1 MRKNEAKFTTVFFS
15 EAGTKNK
22 NNDYFGYV
30 QLDNYAIWAVADGFD
45 EEEGADVAARLAVE
59 SAIEYFMLH
68 PEFSR
73 EIISEI
79 MSYVN
84 LKVREKQ
91 SETERYS
98 LMHTSFLI
106 VISNYNALLYGNIGN
121 TRFYHLRNGYVIS
134 QSSDDTVAQLLVEE
148 EALNTGDLKY
158 HRQRNDLLQA
168 IGDYGEIKPNI
179 LKTPV
184 ILQEKD
190 TFCLT
195 TIGFWENIDEKEME
209 VEFSRYDESKKWLV
223 SLEKKVVATLRDDV
237 ENYTFAAVTIEDVAE
252 PLPMEKNNRKFFIKI
267 VVVAI
272 ASILIIL
279 TLTLWHVKKKK
290 DIMNK
295 VTVYEQQAEEELI
308 KKNFENSVKE
318 LELVIGEYEKL
329 KPKSRGIIGFF
340 LNADARRK
348 EMEKKIEETKSKI
361 KDTEKLK
368 KVFSDIREGNEL
380 FNSGNYEE
388 ASKKYQEAKYSLEQ
402 NTYKRDEVNTEEVL
416 SEINSRI
423 EATSKLKEAKN
434 LEITGDTA
442 FTSGNYNLAKENYKM
457 ASDIYLANG
466 RADYVSSMEEK
477 IREINEKEKQS
488 YNGALLA
495 ENRGDVLSHSDADMS
510 REAYYQARET
520 YQILG
525 DTVKSQEIDT
535 KIQELNSRQ
544 MAKLQTAN
552 NMVQE
557 GLNQITANN
566 PSEALTLLTKARTMY
581 QELKDSNNVNNVDKF
596 INQTQEFIKYE
607 SEKEKE
613 LIQQSEQSK
622 LEIQLKDEEI
632 EQERIKREKISR
644 DIESGTNFEIQ
655 GDQMYVLKRYSESI
669 SKYEEAK
676 RIFESLKNEGNFN
689 NQLKLEYLERK
700 IKRSEVFLYE
710 EEGDKESKNK
720 NWKEAEKKY
729 EQAKENI
736 KLSDVNTEDEQRIDK
751 KLKKIQKKTNK
762 KWWQFWK

>member
-1 MRKNEAKFTTVFFS
+1 MRKNEAKFITVFFS

-59 SAIEYFMLH
+59 SAIEYFMLY
-68 PEFSR
+68 PGFNT
-73 EIISEI
+73 EIINEI
-79 MSYVN
+79 MSYAN

-91 SETERYS
+91 TETERYS
-98 LMHTSFLI
+98 LMHTSLLI

-134 QSSDDTVAQLLVEE
+134 QSSDDTVAQLLVGE

-168 IGDYGEIKPNI
+168 IGDYGKIKPNI

-209 VEFSRYDESKKWLV
+209 VELSRYDEGKKWLV
-223 SLEKKVVATLRDDV
+223 SLEKKVIATLRDNV
-237 ENYTFAAVTIEDVAE
+237 ENYTFAAVEIEAVAE
-252 PLPMEKNNRKFFIKI
+252 PLPMEKNNRKFFMKI
-267 VVVAI
+267 ALVAI

-279 TLTLWHVKKKK
+279 TLTLWQVKKRK

-329 KPKSRGIIGFF
+329 KPKSRGVIGFF

-348 EMEKKIEETKSKI
+348 EMDRKIEETKSKI

-368 KVFSDIREGNEL
+368 KVFSDIREGNEF
-380 FNSGNYEE
+380 FNNGNYEE

-495 ENRGDVLSHSDADMS
+495 ENRGDVLSHSDVDMS

-557 GLNQITANN
+557 GLNQITSNN
-566 PSEALTLLTKARTMY
+566 PSEALSLLTKARTMY

-622 LEIQLKDEEI
+622 LEIQLKEEEI

-644 DIESGTNFEIQ
+644 DIESATNFEIQ

-676 RIFESLKNEGNFN
+676 KIFETLKNEGNFN

>member
-91 SETERYS
+91 TETERYS

-134 QSSDDTVAQLLVEE
+134 QSRDDTVAQLLVEE

-179 LKTPV
+179 LKTP
-184 ILQEKD
+184 ITLQEKD
-190 TFCLT
+190 VFCLT
-195 TIGFWENIDEKEME
+195 TMGFWENIDEKGME
-209 VEFSRYDESKKWLV
+209 VELSRYDESKKWLV

-252 PLPMEKNNRKFFIKI
+252 PLPMEKNNKKFFIKI
-267 VVVAI
+267 VAVVI

-348 EMEKKIEETKSKI
+348 EMDKKIEETKSKI

-495 ENRGDVLSHSDADMS
+495 ENRGDVLSHSDADIS

>member
-22 NNDYFGYV
+22 NNDYFGYI

-68 PEFSR
+68 PGFNI
-73 EIISEI
+73 EIINEI
-79 MSYVN
+79 MSYAN

-91 SETERYS
+91 TETERYS
-98 LMHTSFLI
+98 LMHTSLLI

-134 QSSDDTVAQLLVEE
+134 QSSDDTVAQLLVGE

-168 IGDYGEIKPNI
+168 IGDYGKIKPNI

-209 VEFSRYDESKKWLV
+209 VELSRYDEGKKWLV
-223 SLEKKVVATLRDDV
+223 SLEKKVIATLRDNV
-237 ENYTFAAVTIEDVAE
+237 ENYTFAAVGIEAVAE

-267 VVVAI
+267 ALVAI

-279 TLTLWHVKKKK
+279 TLTLWQVKKRK

-329 KPKSRGIIGFF
+329 KPKSRGVIGFF
-340 LNADARRK
+340 LNSDARRK
-348 EMEKKIEETKSKI
+348 EMDRKIEETKSKI

-368 KVFSDIREGNEL
+368 KVFSDIREGNEF
-380 FNSGNYEE
+380 FNNGNYEE
-388 ASKKYQEAKYSLEQ
+388 ASKKYQEAKYNLEQ

-495 ENRGDVLSHSDADMS
+495 ENRGDVLSHSDVDMS

-557 GLNQITANN
+557 GLNQITSNN
-566 PSEALTLLTKARTMY
+566 PSEALSLLTKARTMY

-622 LEIQLKDEEI
+622 LEIQLKEEEI

-644 DIESGTNFEIQ
+644 DIESATNFEIQ

-676 RIFESLKNEGNFN
+676 KIFETLKNEGNFN

-736 KLSDVNTEDEQRIDK
+736 KLSDINTEDEQRIDK

>member
-91 SETERYS
+91 TETERYS

-134 QSSDDTVAQLLVEE
+134 QSRDDTVAQLLVEE

-179 LKTPV
+179 LKTP
-184 ILQEKD
+184 ITLQEKD
-190 TFCLT
+190 VFCLT
-195 TIGFWENIDEKEME
+195 TMGFWENIDEKEME
-209 VEFSRYDESKKWLV
+209 VELSRYDESKKWLI

-252 PLPMEKNNRKFFIKI
+252 PLPMEKNNKKFFIKI
-267 VVVAI
+267 VAVAI

-348 EMEKKIEETKSKI
+348 EMDKKIEETKSKI

-368 KVFSDIREGNEL
+368 KVFSNIREGNEL

-416 SEINSRI
+416 SEINNRI

-488 YNGALLA
+488 YNGAFLA

-689 NQLKLEYLERK
+689 NQLKMEYLERK

>member
-91 SETERYS
+91 TETERYS

-179 LKTPV
+179 LKTP
-184 ILQEKD
+184 ITLQEKD
-190 TFCLT
+190 VFCLT
-195 TIGFWENIDEKEME
+195 TMGFWENIDEKEME
-209 VEFSRYDESKKWLV
+209 VELSRYDESKKWLV

-252 PLPMEKNNRKFFIKI
+252 PLPMEKNNKKFFIKI
-267 VVVAI
+267 VAVAI

-348 EMEKKIEETKSKI
+348 EMDKKIEETKSKI

-368 KVFSDIREGNEL
+368 KVFSNIREGNEL

-402 NTYKRDEVNTEEVL
+402 NAYKRDEVNTEEVL
-416 SEINSRI
+416 SEINNRI

-457 ASDIYLANG
+457 ASDIYLTNG

-477 IREINEKEKQS
+477 IREINEREKQS

>member
-22 NNDYFGYV
+22 NNDYFGYI

-68 PEFSR
+68 PGFNI
-73 EIISEI
+73 EIINEI
-79 MSYVN
+79 MSYAN

-91 SETERYS
+91 TETERYS
-98 LMHTSFLI
+98 LMHTSLLI

-134 QSSDDTVAQLLVEE
+134 QSSDDTVAQLLVGE

-168 IGDYGEIKPNI
+168 IGDYGKIKPNI

-209 VEFSRYDESKKWLV
+209 VELSRYDEGKKWLV
-223 SLEKKVVATLRDDV
+223 SLEKKVIATLRDNV
-237 ENYTFAAVTIEDVAE
+237 ENYTFAAVGIEAVAE
-252 PLPMEKNNRKFFIKI
+252 PLPMEKNNRKFFMKI
-267 VVVAI
+267 SLVAI

-279 TLTLWHVKKKK
+279 TLTLWQVKKRK

-329 KPKSRGIIGFF
+329 KPKSRGVIGFF

-348 EMEKKIEETKSKI
+348 EMDRKIEETKSKI

-368 KVFSDIREGNEL
+368 KVFSDIREGNEF
-380 FNSGNYEE
+380 FNNGNYEE
-388 ASKKYQEAKYSLEQ
+388 ASKKYQEAKYNLEQ

-495 ENRGDVLSHSDADMS
+495 ENKGDVLSHSDVDMS

-557 GLNQITANN
+557 GLNQITSNN
-566 PSEALTLLTKARTMY
+566 PSEALSLLTKARTMY

-622 LEIQLKDEEI
+622 LEIQLKEEEI

-644 DIESGTNFEIQ
+644 DIESATNFEIQ

-676 RIFESLKNEGNFN
+676 KIFETLKNEGNFN

>member
-30 QLDNYAIWAVADGFD
+30 QLDNYAIWVVADGFD

-59 SAIEYFMLH
+59 AAIEYFMLH
-68 PEFSR
+68 PGFNT
-73 EIISEI
+73 EIINEI
-79 MSYVN
+79 MLYAN

-91 SETERYS
+91 TETERYS
-98 LMHTSFLI
+98 LMHTSLLI

-209 VEFSRYDESKKWLV
+209 VELSRYDEGKKWLI
-223 SLEKKVVATLRDDV
+223 SLEKKVMATLRDNV
-237 ENYTFAAVTIEDVAE
+237 ENYTFAAVGIEAVAE
-252 PLPMEKNNRKFFIKI
+252 PLPIEKNNRKFFIKI

-279 TLTLWHVKKKK
+279 TLTLWQVKKRK

-348 EMEKKIEETKSKI
+348 EMDKKIEETKSKI

-477 IREINEKEKQS
+477 IREINDKEKQS

-495 ENRGDVLSHSDADMS
+495 ENRGDVLSHSDVDMS

-622 LEIQLKDEEI
+622 LEIQLKEEEI
-632 EQERIKREKISR
+632 EQEKIKREKISR

-700 IKRSEVFLYE
+700 IKKSEVFLYE

-736 KLSDVNTEDEQRIDK
+736 KLTDVKIEDEQRIDK

>member
-22 NNDYFGYV
+22 NNDYFGYI

-84 LKVREKQ
+84 LKEREKQ
-91 SETERYS
+91 TETERYS

-134 QSSDDTVAQLLVEE
+134 QSSDDTVAQLLVGE

-348 EMEKKIEETKSKI
+348 EMDKKIEETKSKI

>member
-1 MRKNEAKFTTVFFS
+1 MRKNEAKFITVFFS

-179 LKTPV
+179 LKTP
-184 ILQEKD
+184 ITLQEKD
-190 TFCLT
+190 VFCLT
-195 TIGFWENIDEKEME
+195 TMGFWENIDEKEME
-209 VEFSRYDESKKWLV
+209 VELSRYDEGKKWLV
-223 SLEKKVVATLRDDV
+223 SLEKKVIATLRDNV
-237 ENYTFAAVTIEDVAE
+237 ENYTFAAVGIEAVAE
-252 PLPMEKNNRKFFIKI
+252 PLPMEKNNRKFFMKI
-267 VVVAI
+267 ALVVI

-279 TLTLWHVKKKK
+279 TLTLWQVKKRK

-329 KPKSRGIIGFF
+329 KPKSRGVIGFF

-348 EMEKKIEETKSKI
+348 EMDRKIEETKSKI

-368 KVFSDIREGNEL
+368 KVFSDIREGNEF
-380 FNSGNYEE
+380 FNNGNYEE

-477 IREINEKEKQS
+477 IREINEKENQS

-495 ENRGDVLSHSDADMS
+495 ENRGDVLSHSDVDMS

-557 GLNQITANN
+557 GLNQITSNN
-566 PSEALTLLTKARTMY
+566 PSEALSLLTKARTMY

-622 LEIQLKDEEI
+622 LEIQLKEEEI

-644 DIESGTNFEIQ
+644 DIESATNFEIQ

-676 RIFESLKNEGNFN
+676 KIFETLKNEGNFN

-736 KLSDVNTEDEQRIDK
+736 KLSDINTEDEQRIDK

>member
-22 NNDYFGYV
+22 NNDYFGYI

-91 SETERYS
+91 TEIERYS

-179 LKTPV
+179 LKTP
-184 ILQEKD
+184 ITLQEKD
-190 TFCLT
+190 VFCLT
-195 TIGFWENIDEKEME
+195 TMGFWENIDEKEME
-209 VEFSRYDESKKWLV
+209 VELSRYDESKKWLV

-252 PLPMEKNNRKFFIKI
+252 PLPMEKNNKKFFIKI
-267 VVVAI
+267 VAVAI

-348 EMEKKIEETKSKI
+348 EMDKKIEETKSKI

-368 KVFSDIREGNEL
+368 KVFSNIREGNEL

-402 NTYKRDEVNTEEVL
+402 NAYKRDEVNTEEVL
-416 SEINSRI
+416 SEINNRI

-495 ENRGDVLSHSDADMS
+495 ENRGDVLSHSDVDMS

-552 NMVQE
+552 NIVQE

-566 PSEALTLLTKARTMY
+566 PSEALTLLMKARTMY

>member
-91 SETERYS
+91 TETERYS

-195 TIGFWENIDEKEME
+195 TMGFWENIDEKEME
-209 VEFSRYDESKKWLV
+209 VELSRYDESKKWLV

-252 PLPMEKNNRKFFIKI
+252 PLPMEKNNKKFFIKI
-267 VVVAI
+267 VAVAI

-348 EMEKKIEETKSKI
+348 EMDKKIEETKSKI

-380 FNSGNYEE
+380 FNSGNYEG

>member
-73 EIISEI
+73 EIINEI
-79 MSYVN
+79 MSYAN

-91 SETERYS
+91 TETERYS

-134 QSSDDTVAQLLVEE
+134 QSSDDTVAQLLVGE
-148 EALNTGDLKY
+148 EALNTEDLKY

-179 LKTPV
+179 LKTP
-184 ILQEKD
+184 ITLQEKD
-190 TFCLT
+190 VFCLT

-209 VEFSRYDESKKWLV
+209 VELSRYDESKKWLV

-252 PLPMEKNNRKFFIKI
+252 PLPMEKNNKKFFIKI
-267 VVVAI
+267 VAVAI

-348 EMEKKIEETKSKI
+348 EMDKKIEETKSKI

-416 SEINSRI
+416 SEINNRI

-535 KIQELNSRQ
+535 KIQELNSKQ

>member
-22 NNDYFGYV
+22 NNDYFGYI

-68 PEFSR
+68 PGFNI
-73 EIISEI
+73 EIINEI
-79 MSYVN
+79 MSYAN

-91 SETERYS
+91 TETERYS
-98 LMHTSFLI
+98 LMHTSLLI

-134 QSSDDTVAQLLVEE
+134 QSSDDTVAQLLVGE

-168 IGDYGEIKPNI
+168 IGDYGKIKPNI

-209 VEFSRYDESKKWLV
+209 VELSRYDEGKKWLV
-223 SLEKKVVATLRDDV
+223 SLEKKVIATLRDNV
-237 ENYTFAAVTIEDVAE
+237 ENYTFAAVGIEAVAE

-267 VVVAI
+267 ALVAI

-279 TLTLWHVKKKK
+279 TLTLWQVKKRK

-329 KPKSRGIIGFF
+329 KPKSRGVIGFF

-348 EMEKKIEETKSKI
+348 EMDRKIEETKSKI

-368 KVFSDIREGNEL
+368 KVFSDIREGNEF
-380 FNSGNYEE
+380 FNNGSYEE

-477 IREINEKEKQS
+477 IREINEKENQS

-495 ENRGDVLSHSDADMS
+495 ENRGDVLSHSDVDMS

-557 GLNQITANN
+557 GLNQITSNN
-566 PSEALTLLTKARTMY
+566 PSEALSLLTKARTMY

-622 LEIQLKDEEI
+622 LEIQLKEEEI

-644 DIESGTNFEIQ
+644 DIESATNFEIQ

-676 RIFESLKNEGNFN
+676 KIFETLKNEGNFN

>member
-179 LKTPV
+179 LKTP
-184 ILQEKD
+184 ITLQEKD
-190 TFCLT
+190 VFCLT
-195 TIGFWENIDEKEME
+195 TMGFWENIDEKEME

-252 PLPMEKNNRKFFIKI
+252 PLPMEKNNKKFFIKI
-267 VVVAI
+267 VAVAI

-348 EMEKKIEETKSKI
+348 EMDKKIEETKSKI
-361 KDTEKLK
+361 NDTEKLK
-368 KVFSDIREGNEL
+368 KVFSNIREGNEL

-416 SEINSRI
+416 SEINNRI

>member
-22 NNDYFGYV
+22 NNDYFGYI

-68 PEFSR
+68 PGFNI
-73 EIISEI
+73 EIINEI
-79 MSYVN
+79 MSYAN

-91 SETERYS
+91 TETERYS
-98 LMHTSFLI
+98 LMHTSLLI

-134 QSSDDTVAQLLVEE
+134 QSSDDTVAQLLVGE

-168 IGDYGEIKPNI
+168 IGDYGKIKPNI

-209 VEFSRYDESKKWLV
+209 VDLSRYDEGKKWLV
-223 SLEKKVVATLRDDV
+223 SLEKKVIATLRDNV
-237 ENYTFAAVTIEDVAE
+237 ENYTFAAVGIEAVAE

-267 VVVAI
+267 ALVAI

-279 TLTLWHVKKKK
+279 TLTLWQVKKRK

-329 KPKSRGIIGFF
+329 KPKSRGVIGFF

-348 EMEKKIEETKSKI
+348 EMDRKIEETKSKI

-368 KVFSDIREGNEL
+368 KVFSDIREGNEF
-380 FNSGNYEE
+380 FNNGNYEE
-388 ASKKYQEAKYSLEQ
+388 ASKKYQEAKYNLEQ

-495 ENRGDVLSHSDADMS
+495 ENRGDVLSHSDVDMS

-557 GLNQITANN
+557 GLNQITSNN
-566 PSEALTLLTKARTMY
+566 PSEALSLLTKARTMY

-622 LEIQLKDEEI
+622 LEIQLKEEEI

-644 DIESGTNFEIQ
+644 DIESATNFEIQ

-676 RIFESLKNEGNFN
+676 KIFETLKNEGNFN

-736 KLSDVNTEDEQRIDK
+736 KLSDINTEDEQRIDK

>member
-91 SETERYS
+91 TETERYS

-179 LKTPV
+179 LKTP
-184 ILQEKD
+184 ITLQEKD
-190 TFCLT
+190 VFCLT
-195 TIGFWENIDEKEME
+195 TMGFWENIDEKEME
-209 VEFSRYDESKKWLV
+209 VELSRYDESKKWLV
-223 SLEKKVVATLRDDV
+223 SLEKKVVGTLRDDV

-348 EMEKKIEETKSKI
+348 EMDKKIEETKSKI

-368 KVFSDIREGNEL
+368 KVFSNIREGNEL

-402 NTYKRDEVNTEEVL
+402 NAYRRDEVNTEEVL
-416 SEINSRI
+416 SEINNRI

-495 ENRGDVLSHSDADMS
+495 ENRGDVLSHSDANMS

>member
-179 LKTPV
+179 LKTP
-184 ILQEKD
+184 ITLQEKD
-190 TFCLT
+190 VFCLT
-195 TIGFWENIDEKEME
+195 TMGFWENIDEKEME
-209 VEFSRYDESKKWLV
+209 VELSRYDESKKWLV

-252 PLPMEKNNRKFFIKI
+252 PLPMEKNNKKFFIKI
-267 VVVAI
+267 VAVAI

-348 EMEKKIEETKSKI
+348 EMDKKIEETKSKI

-477 IREINEKEKQS
+477 IREINDKEKQS
-488 YNGALLA
+488 YNGALMA

-544 MAKLQTAN
+544 TAKLQTAN

-622 LEIQLKDEEI
+622 LEIQLKEEEI

-700 IKRSEVFLYE
+700 IKKSEVFLYE

-736 KLSDVNTEDEQRIDK
+736 KLTDVKIEDEQRIDK

>member
-22 NNDYFGYV
+22 NNDYFGYI

-68 PEFSR
+68 PGFNI
-73 EIISEI
+73 EIINEI
-79 MSYVN
+79 MSYAN

-91 SETERYS
+91 TETERYS

-134 QSSDDTVAQLLVEE
+134 QSSDDTVAQLLVGE

-168 IGDYGEIKPNI
+168 IGDYGKIKPNI

-209 VEFSRYDESKKWLV
+209 VELSRYDEGKKWLV
-223 SLEKKVVATLRDDV
+223 SLEKKVIATLRDNV
-237 ENYTFAAVTIEDVAE
+237 ENYTFAAVGIEAVAE
-252 PLPMEKNNRKFFIKI
+252 PLPMEKNNRKFFMKI
-267 VVVAI
+267 ALVAI

-279 TLTLWHVKKKK
+279 TLTLWQVKKRK

-329 KPKSRGIIGFF
+329 KPKSRGVIGFF

-348 EMEKKIEETKSKI
+348 EMDRKIEETKSKI

-368 KVFSDIREGNEL
+368 KVFSDIREGNEF
-380 FNSGNYEE
+380 FNNGSYEE

-495 ENRGDVLSHSDADMS
+495 ENRGDVLSHSDVDMS

-557 GLNQITANN
+557 GLNQITSNN
-566 PSEALTLLTKARTMY
+566 PSEALSLLTKARTMY

-622 LEIQLKDEEI
+622 LEIQLKEEEI

>member
-22 NNDYFGYV
+22 NNDYFGYI

-68 PEFSR
+68 PGFNI
-73 EIISEI
+73 EIINEI
-79 MSYVN
+79 MSYAN

-91 SETERYS
+91 TETERYS

-134 QSSDDTVAQLLVEE
+134 QSSDDTVAQLLVGE

-168 IGDYGEIKPNI
+168 IGDYGKIKPNI

-209 VEFSRYDESKKWLV
+209 VELSRYDEGKKWLV
-223 SLEKKVVATLRDDV
+223 SLEKKVIATLRDNV
-237 ENYTFAAVTIEDVAE
+237 ENYTFAAVGIEAVAE
-252 PLPMEKNNRKFFIKI
+252 PLPMEKNNKKFFIKI
-267 VVVAI
+267 VAVAI

-329 KPKSRGIIGFF
+329 KPKSRGVIGFF

-348 EMEKKIEETKSKI
+348 EMDRKIEETKSKI

-368 KVFSDIREGNEL
+368 KVFSDIREGNEF
-380 FNSGNYEE
+380 FNNGSYEE

-495 ENRGDVLSHSDADMS
+495 ENRGDVLSHSDVDMS

-557 GLNQITANN
+557 GLNQITSNN
-566 PSEALTLLTKARTMY
+566 PSEALSLLTKARTMY

-622 LEIQLKDEEI
+622 LEIQLKEEEI

-644 DIESGTNFEIQ
+644 DIESATNFEIQ

-676 RIFESLKNEGNFN
+676 KIFETLKNEGNFN

>member
-91 SETERYS
+91 TETERYS

-134 QSSDDTVAQLLVEE
+134 QSRDDTVAQLLVEE

-179 LKTPV
+179 LKTP
-184 ILQEKD
+184 ITLQEKD
-190 TFCLT
+190 VFCLT
-195 TIGFWENIDEKEME
+195 TMGFWENIDEKEME
-209 VEFSRYDESKKWLV
+209 VELSRYDESKKWLV

-252 PLPMEKNNRKFFIKI
+252 PLPMEKNNKKFFIKI
-267 VVVAI
+267 VAVAI

-348 EMEKKIEETKSKI
+348 EMDKKIEETKSKI
-361 KDTEKLK
+361 NDTEKLK
-368 KVFSDIREGNEL
+368 KVFSNIREGNEL

-416 SEINSRI
+416 SEINNRI